1 MFIVEGWGVEGAGG
15 DPFEFAMCS
24 KLQAEQDLCLA
35 LALKPW
41 PRVGG
46 HGASWP
52 GLIHWDRRGRDS
64 RARWRTPP
72 IPSPPLSCALF
83 AVHETSRSPA
93 REEDE
98 RVSLCCCSSGSIP
111 IIWRPSRCFRR
122 GGPDALP
129 WLRNRRLMNSPA
141 QCAYACQ
148 PLSFLACVHSGAC
161 TEPVSSRLMPN
172 RSLPGAASTC
182 QLDWLRATARS
193 VLSPAGTRP

>member
-1 MFIVEGWGVEGAGG
+1 VHRFWGANPDSGIAVAALCVRNRMFIVEGWGVEGAGG

-122 GGPDALP
+122 WARRAAVAAQSKVDELASAVRVCLPAALLP
-129 WLRNRRLMNSPA
+129 CV
-141 QCAYACQ
+141 CA
-148 PLSFLACVHSGAC
+148 
-161 TEPVSSRLMPN
+161 
-172 RSLPGAASTC
+172 
-182 QLDWLRATARS
+182 
-193 VLSPAGTRP
+193 